1 MILLFIQKYDLS
13 NGLSTKNHSLSIME
27 KNRLLKQHQQATVDV
42 AYTGNKEQ
50 AAGVIK
56 APLDYYDMDNISM
69 SSLRLRRPLV
79 LLITM
84 NTY

>member
-1 MILLFIQKYDLS
+1 
-13 NGLSTKNHSLSIME
+13 ME

-56 APLDYYDMDNISM
+56 APLD
-69 SSLRLRRPLV
+69 
-79 LLITM
+79 
-84 NTY
+84 